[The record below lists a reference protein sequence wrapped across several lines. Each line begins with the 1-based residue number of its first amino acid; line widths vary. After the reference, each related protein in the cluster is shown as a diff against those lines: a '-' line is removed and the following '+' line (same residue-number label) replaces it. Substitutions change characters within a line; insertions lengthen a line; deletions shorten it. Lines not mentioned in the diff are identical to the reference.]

1 MSAAQPEYGEADED
15 EAVPRPRRY
24 VSPVRRR
31 QADQTR
37 ERIVVAG
44 VDLVRS
50 FDSWDWSGLTFRAVA
65 QRAGVGERTV
75 YRHFPNERG
84 LRDAIMARLG
94 EEAGVDYEQLSLAEV
109 AEVAGRIFRSLGSFA
124 VADVTSPPNDP
135 TFVAVDQ
142 TRREALLRAVARSRP
157 ELPEQ
162 ERLTLAASL
171 DVLWGVPAYDRLV
184 SAWGMSADEAMAVL
198 AWAIGRLTGTD
209 SAGNAGVDRRSD

>member
-1 MSAAQPEYGEADED
+1 MAAAQPEPGDGEA
-15 EAVPRPRRY
+15 PLRPRRY

-37 ERIVVAG
+37 ERIIVAG
-44 VDLVRS
+44 VELVRG

-94 EEAGVDYEQLSLAEV
+94 EEAGVDYEQLTLGDVGEV
-109 AEVAGRIFRSLGSFA
+109 AARMFRSLGAFA
-124 VADVTSPPNDP
+124 VSNVTSRPNDP

-142 TRREALLRAVARSRP
+142 TRREALLRAVAASRP
-157 ELPEQ
+157 ELSEQ
-162 ERLTLAASL
+162 QRLTLAASL
-171 DVLWGVPAYDRLV
+171 DVLWGVPSYDRLV
-184 SAWGMSADEAMAVL
+184 SAWRMSPDEAVAVL
-198 AWAIGRLTGTD
+198 GWAIKRLTEG
-209 SAGNAGVDRRSD
+209 

>member
-1 MSAAQPEYGEADED
+1 MAATQPEHGDGQGA
-15 EAVPRPRRY
+15 PRPRRY

-31 QADQTR
+31 QVDQTR

-44 VDLVRS
+44 VELVRS

-94 EEAGVDYEQLSLAEV
+94 EEAGVDYERLSLTEV
-109 AEVAGRIFRSLGSFA
+109 SEVAGRMFRSLGSFA
-124 VADVTSPPNDP
+124 AADVTSRPNDP

-142 TRREALLRAVARSRP
+142 TRREALLRAVARSKP
-157 ELPEQ
+157 GLSHQ
-162 ERLTLAASL
+162 QRLTLAAAL
-171 DVLWGVPAYDRLV
+171 DVLWGVPSYDRLV
-184 SAWGMSADEAMAVL
+184 SSWGMSPDEAVAVL
-198 AWAIGRLTGTD
+198 AWAIDKLTGWVDTRTD
-209 SAGNAGVDRRSD
+209 